1 MGFEPTVACA
11 TTVFK
16 TVTIDHSDT
25 PPGLRSTKR
34 RFPKNS
40 HAYPDTKTEIR
51 SLVEGFLLDCKVTGK
66 SLATIVYYT
75 EKLNKYLWY
84 TDTFGLP
91 SDIEDITPTHIR
103 EFLAYARTTD
113 KERWGSKVAG
123 ANKPI
128 SPTTIKRYYACLR
141 VLFNWSINEGILDI
155 SPLATIKP
163 PKDARHVVKALTTEQ
178 VSRCLSLLNGR
189 DFLSIRNK
197 AMLLVMVDTA
207 IRLGELVSL
216 TADSIDLKRQITIV
230 NGKTGE
236 RYVRFGNLTA
246 KTLWKYLAIRNKLNG
261 AQNALWCDRY
271 GNELTARGVDG
282 MFRALGRKVGIK
294 LHPHLL
300 RHTGATLFLK
310 NGGSPFECQYLL
322 GHHSL
327 EMTKRYCQ
335 SLGFEDAYQA
345 HIKASPIDNLNK
357 RIRA

>member
-1 MGFEPTVACA
+1 V
-11 TTVFK
+11 K
-16 TVTIDHSDT
+16 
-25 PPGLRSTKR
+25 
-34 RFPKNS
+34 RFPQKS
-40 HAYPDTKTEIR
+40 HAQLATRVGIR

-66 SLATIVYYT
+66 SLETISYYT
-75 EKLNKYLWY
+75 EKLNKFLWY
-84 TDTFGLP
+84 LDAFGLP
-91 SDIEDITPTHIR
+91 SDIEDITPNHIQ

-113 KERWGSKVAG
+113 KERWGSKRAG

-128 SPTTIKRYYACLR
+128 SPTTIKRLYACLR
-141 VLFNWSINEGILDI
+141 VLFNWSVSEGLLTV
-155 SPLATIKP
+155 SPLTTIKP

-178 VSRCLSLLNGR
+178 INKCLSLMNAR
-189 DFLSIRNK
+189 NFLSVRNK
-197 AMLLVMVDTA
+197 AIFLILVDTA

-216 TADSIDLKRQITIV
+216 TVDSVDLERQVLVV

-246 KTLWKYLAIRNKLNG
+246 KSLWKYLAIKNKLQSAN
-261 AQNALWCDRY
+261 NALWCDRY
-271 GNELTARGVDG
+271 GNELTARGIDG
-282 MFRALGRKVGIK
+282 IFRALGRKIGIR

-335 SLGFEDAYQA
+335 SLGFEDAYRA
-345 HIKASPIDNLNK
+345 HIKASPIDNLSK
-357 RIRA
+357 KKFY

>member
-1 MGFEPTVACA
+1 MVINCHTN
-11 TTVFK
+11 FK
-16 TVTIDHSDT
+16 TVSIDHSDT
-25 PPGLRSTKR
+25 PPVLRSTVR
-34 RFPKNS
+34 RFPPIS
-40 HAYPDTKTEIR
+40 QTQSATRMEIR

-75 EKLNKYLWY
+75 EKLGKFLWFV
-84 TDTFGLP
+84 DTFGLP

-123 ANKPI
+123 ANKQI
-128 SPTTIKRYYACLR
+128 SPTTVKRLYACLR
-141 VLFNWSINEGILDI
+141 VLFNWSVSEGLLIT

-163 PKDARHVVKALTTEQ
+163 PKDAKHVVKALTTEQ
-178 VSRCLSLLNGR
+178 VADCLRLLNSR
-189 DFLSIRNK
+189 DFLSIRNS
-197 AMLLVMVDTA
+197 AMFLILVDTA
-207 IRLGELVSL
+207 IRFGELLSL
-216 TADSIDLKRQITIV
+216 TVDSVDLKRQVLVV

-236 RYVRFGNLTA
+236 RYVRFGNMTA
-246 KTLWKYLAIRNKLNG
+246 KALWKYLVIRAKLNG
-261 AQNALWCDRY
+261 SHNALWCDRY
-271 GNELTARGVDG
+271 GNSFSGRGIDG
-282 MFRALGRKVGIK
+282 LFRALGKKAGIK

-345 HIKASPIDNLNK
+345 HVKASPIDNLNK

>member
-1 MGFEPTVACA
+1 MDV
-11 TTVFK
+11 
-16 TVTIDHSDT
+16 
-25 PPGLRSTKR
+25 
-34 RFPKNS
+34 
-40 HAYPDTKTEIR
+40 R
-51 SLVEGFLLDCKVTGK
+51 SLVDGFLLDCKVTGK
-66 SLATIVYYT
+66 SFATISYYI

-113 KERWGSKVAG
+113 KERWGSKVSG

-128 SPTTIKRYYACLR
+128 SPTTIKRLYACLR
-141 VLFNWSINEGILDI
+141 VLFNWSISEGLLAV

-163 PKDARHVVKALTTEQ
+163 PKDAKHIVKALTVEQ
-178 VSRCLSLLNGR
+178 VSKCLSLLNGR

-207 IRLGELVSL
+207 IRLGELLSL
-216 TADSIDLKRQITIV
+216 TVDVVDLKRQVLVV

-236 RYVRFGNLTA
+236 RYVRFGNMTA
-246 KTLWKYLAIRNKLNG
+246 KALWKYLATRAKLNG
-261 AQNALWCDRY
+261 GENALWCDRY
-271 GNELTARGVDG
+271 GSSLSERGIAG
-282 MFRALGRKVGIK
+282 IFKALGNKVGIK
-294 LHPHLL
+294 IHPHLL

-322 GHHSL
+322 GHSSL

-335 SLGFEDAYQA
+335 SLGFEDAYKA